1 MAQTTAQR
9 QAAWRAR
16 RATAGKDGNGERRL
30 DMWIS
35 TEADLALARLARRY
49 GVTKRQ
55 MLERFITRAD
65 DAIVRRLDPDSTQ
78 WDACFNARRQGSCSW
93 LPGNGER
100 GRAGGCGGS
109 LGRRWRR
116 GLPSGEAER

>member
-9 QAAWRAR
+9 QAAWLAR

-49 GVTKRQ
+49 AVTKRQ
-55 MLERFITRAD
+55 MLERLITRAD

-78 WDACFNARRQGSCSW
+78 WDTYFN
-93 LPGNGER
+93 PGR
-100 GRAGGCGGS
+100 
-109 LGRRWRR
+109 
-116 GLPSGEAER
+116 

>member
-9 QAAWRAR
+9 QAAWLAR

-55 MLERFITRAD
+55 MLERFIARAD
-65 DAIVRRLDPDSTQ
+65 DAIVRRLDPHTTQ
-78 WDACFNARRQGSCSW
+78 WDTYFNARR
-93 LPGNGER
+93 
-100 GRAGGCGGS
+100 
-109 LGRRWRR
+109 
-116 GLPSGEAER
+116 